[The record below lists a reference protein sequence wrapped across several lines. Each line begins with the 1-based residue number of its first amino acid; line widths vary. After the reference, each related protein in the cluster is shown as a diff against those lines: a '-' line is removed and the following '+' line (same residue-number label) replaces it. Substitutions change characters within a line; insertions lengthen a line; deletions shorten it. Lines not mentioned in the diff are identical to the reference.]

1 MSVGFGDSPP
11 PGSSRRRAPSPLPST
26 GDEESGEED
35 EGPAVFKNFKVTI
48 KNGEEGT
55 PSLSDSE
62 EERGKSKKRRK
73 RKKEREREKRKR
85 LEKQLAKR
93 EEELKLLSKKRNI
106 SGGAVEEGEVKERK
120 PRNIRDRLG
129 ERKEDVDMKWRDE
142 DLRRGVDR
150 LRGEGGVSRRGGGR
164 GSPGPS
170 RAGPGPL
177 GAAETRRQ
185 ELLRRAEVNSHS
197 FNFSQDSFMS
207 SGAKTK

>member
-1 MSVGFGDSPP
+1 M
-11 PGSSRRRAPSPLPST
+11 
-26 GDEESGEED
+26 
-35 EGPAVFKNFKVTI
+35 
-48 KNGEEGT
+48 
-55 PSLSDSE
+55 SDSE

-129 ERKEDVDMKWRDE
+129 ERKEDVDLKWRDE
-142 DLRRGVDR
+142 DLRRG
-150 LRGEGGVSRRGGGR
+150 EGGASRRGGGR

-170 RAGPGPL
+170 RAGPAPVG
-177 GAAETRRQ
+177 GAETRRQ
-185 ELLRRAEVNSHS
+185 ELLRRAEVNPYS